1 VATLNALLANGL
13 LQQHQAAIRV
23 RKTFFI
29 ALSPASAGMV
39 LFENEGFHVM
49 TNFSPPTTLMQLV
62 ARSRMLGAD
71 RSICNWGG
79 GNTSAKAKEVDFRG
93 HPARILW
100 VKGSGSDLATVTEA
114 SFTGLYLDD
123 VLPLL
128 GRERMSDSEMVE
140 YLAHCFFE
148 PGRPRPSIE
157 TLLHGF
163 LPFAHVDHTH
173 ADATNYFACAADG
186 QSHARDCFGDDLIW
200 IPYRRPGFG
209 LAREVALAVRA
220 RQDAKLII
228 LAKHGLI
235 TWGETDEACY
245 ASTMETIARARAF
258 VEERIARAGRMIFG
272 GIRVTPLSTGERRQV
287 AAHVAP
293 ILRGL
298 ISVEKRQVLCFE
310 DDHDVLTF
318 VGGQDTSRLTRIG
331 AACPDHLVHT
341 KPWPLLVDWTP
352 GQDLTTLTEALH
364 AGIAD
369 YVEKYLH
376 YLEENAQ
383 QNLDPDATT
392 PIYRES
398 DAVADPYPRVILIP
412 GVGMFTTGKDATM
425 ADVAAQLYHRAIAVM
440 RGAEACGGFISLSDA
455 ESYAV
460 EYWPLEQYKLTLA
473 PPEREFA
480 RHVVLVTGAAGG
492 IGSAICRHLVRDG
505 AHILATDIDLAGAE
519 QLAAYLNQQYGVG
532 RVVAVK
538 MDVTNEQSIQE
549 AFEHASLAFGGI
561 DVIINNA
568 GLASSAPI
576 TETSIAEWNRNWNVL
591 ATGYFLVAREGF
603 RLLSLQGRG
612 GNLVFVAS
620 KNALVAGKNA
630 AAYSTAK
637 AAEVHLARCLAEEG
651 GQFGIRV
658 NTVNPDAVLA
668 GSRIW
673 DSTWREERAATYGV
687 APDQLEEVYRKR
699 TTLGVNIL
707 PEDIA
712 QAVAFFA
719 SPTRSTKSTGNILN
733 VDGGVAA
740 AYPR

>member
-1 VATLNALLANGL
+1 MAN
-13 LQQHQAAIRV
+13 IS
-23 RKTFFI
+23 T
-29 ALSPASAGMV
+29 
-39 LFENEGFHVM
+39 
-49 TNFSPPTTLMQLV
+49 PTTLSQLV
-62 ARSRMLGAD
+62 ARSRKLGAD
-71 RSICNWGG
+71 RAVCNWGG
-79 GNTSAKAKEVDFRG
+79 GNTSAKSDEIDFRG
-93 HPARILW
+93 RPARILW

-114 SFTGLYLDD
+114 SFTGLFLED

-128 GRERMSDSEMVE
+128 ERERMSDTEMVD
-140 YLAHCFFE
+140 YLAHCFYE

-173 ADATNYFACAADG
+173 ADATNYFACAAG
-186 QSHARDCFGDDLIW
+186 GEELARDCFGDDLVW

-209 LAREVALAVRA
+209 LAREVALAMRG
-220 RQDAKLII
+220 RPDAKLVI

-235 TWGETDEACY
+235 TWGDTDDACY
-245 ASTMETIARARAF
+245 ASTLVTIAKARDY
-258 VEERIARAGRMIFG
+258 VEARIAHAERAIFG
-272 GIRVTPLSTGERRQV
+272 GPGVTILSTEERRSVAAQV
-287 AAHVAP
+287 APVLH
-293 ILRGL
+293 GL
-298 ISVEKRQVLCFE
+298 VSAGQRQVLRFE
-310 DDHDVLTF
+310 DNEDVLAF
-318 VGGQDTSRLTRIG
+318 ASSRDAPRLAKIG

-341 KPWPLLVDWTP
+341 KPWPLLVEWEP
-352 GQDLTTLTEALH
+352 GQSSEGLVEALRM
-364 AGIAD
+364 GIAA
-369 YVEKYLH
+369 YVEKYHH
-376 YLEENAQ
+376 YLEANAQ
-383 QNLDPDATT
+383 QNLDPDAAT
-392 PIYRES
+392 PVYRAA
-398 DAVADPYPRVILIP
+398 DAAANPHPRVILIP
-412 GVGMFTTGKDATM
+412 GVGMFTTGKDAMM
-425 ADVAAQLYHRAIAVM
+425 ADVSAQLYHRAIAVM

-460 EYWPLEQYKLTLA
+460 EYWPLEQYKLKLA

-492 IGSAICRHLVRDG
+492 IGSAICRRVAQEG
-505 AHILATDIDLAGAE
+505 GHIIATDIDLAGAE
-519 QLAAYLNQQYGVG
+519 QLAVYLNSHFGAG
-532 RVVAVK
+532 RAVAVN
-538 MDVTNEQSIQE
+538 MDVTSETSVRA
-549 AFEHASLAFGGI
+549 AFEQAALAFGGI
-561 DVIINNA
+561 DVIVNNA

-576 TETSIAEWNRNWNVL
+576 TETTLSEWNKNWNVL

-603 RLLSLQGRG
+603 RLMQAQGRG
-612 GNLVFVAS
+612 GSMVFVAS

-673 DSTWREERAATYGV
+673 DSTWREARAATYGV

-699 TTLGVNIL
+699 TTLLVNIL

-712 QAVAFFA
+712 EAVAFFA
-719 SPTRSTKSTGNILN
+719 SPKRSVKSTGNILN

>member
-1 VATLNALLANGL
+1 MTDVIPPKTLAL
-13 LQQHQAAIRV
+13 
-23 RKTFFI
+23 
-29 ALSPASAGMV
+29 
-39 LFENEGFHVM
+39 
-49 TNFSPPTTLMQLV
+49 LV
-62 ARSRMLGAD
+62 ARSRKLGAD

-79 GNTSAKAKEVDFRG
+79 GNTSAKSDEIDFRG
-93 HPARILW
+93 RRMRILW

-123 VLPLL
+123 VLSLFE
-128 GRERMSDSEMVE
+128 RERMSDSEMVD
-140 YLAHCFFE
+140 YLAHCFYE

-163 LPFAHVDHTH
+163 LPVAHVDHTH
-173 ADATNYFACAADG
+173 ADATNYFACAANGEDL
-186 QSHARDCFGDDLIW
+186 ARDCFGDDLIW
-200 IPYRRPGFG
+200 IPYRRPGHA
-209 LAREVALAVRA
+209 LAREVALALRA
-220 RQDAKLII
+220 KPAAKLVI

-235 TWGETDEACY
+235 TWGETDEDCF
-245 ASTMETIARARAF
+245 ASTMNTVAQARDY
-258 VEERIARAGRMIFG
+258 VEARIAHADRKIFG
-272 GIRVTPLSTGERRQV
+272 GLRSTPLSDEERHSM
-287 AAHVAP
+287 AAQVAP

-298 ISVEKRQVLCFE
+298 VSAEKRQVLRFE
-310 DDHDVLTF
+310 DGEDVLAF
-318 VGGQDTSRLTRIG
+318 AGSQGASRLTKIG

-352 GQDLTTLTEALH
+352 EQDISALKEALRTGV
-364 AGIAD
+364 AE
-369 YVEKYLH
+369 YVERYQH
-376 YLEENAQ
+376 YLEANVQ
-383 QNLDPDATT
+383 QDLDPDSAV
-392 PIYRES
+392 PVYREA
-398 DAVADPYPRVILIP
+398 DATANPHPRVILIP
-412 GVGMFTTGKDATM
+412 GVGMFTTGKDAMM
-425 ADVAAQLYHRAIAVM
+425 ADISAQLYHRAIAVM

-460 EYWPLEQYKLTLA
+460 EYWPLEQYKLKLA

-492 IGSAICRHLVRDG
+492 IGSAICRRVARDG
-505 AHILATDIDLAGAE
+505 AQIVATDIDLAGAE
-519 QLAAYLNQQYGVG
+519 QLAANLNSQFGVG
-532 RVVAVK
+532 RAVAVK
-538 MDVTNEQSIQE
+538 MDVTNEESVRA
-549 AFEHASLAFGGI
+549 AFVQAAQAFGGI
-561 DVIINNA
+561 DVIVNNA

-576 TETSIAEWNRNWNVL
+576 TETSLAEWNKNWNVL

-603 RLLSLQGRG
+603 RLLQAQGCG

-630 AAYSTAK
+630 AAYSSAK
-637 AAEVHLARCLAEEG
+637 AAEAHLARCLAEEG

-673 DSTWREERAATYGV
+673 DSTWRQERAATYGV

-712 QAVAFFA
+712 EAVAFFA
-719 SPTRSTKSTGNILN
+719 SPTRSSKSTGNILN
-733 VDGGVAA
+733 VDGGVAS

>member
-1 VATLNALLANGL
+1 MT
-13 LQQHQAAIRV
+13 RV
-23 RKTFFI
+23 SI
-29 ALSPASAGMV
+29 S
-39 LFENEGFHVM
+39 
-49 TNFSPPTTLMQLV
+49 TTLAQLV
-62 ARSRMLGAD
+62 ARSRKLGAD

-79 GNTSAKAKEVDFRG
+79 GNTSAKSIETDFRG
-93 HPARILW
+93 RPTHVLW
-100 VKGSGSDLATVTEA
+100 VKGSGSDLATVTDA

-128 GRERMSDSEMVE
+128 ERERMSDSEMVD

-148 PGRPRPSIE
+148 PTRPRPSIE
-157 TLLHGF
+157 TFLHGF
-163 LPFAHVDHTH
+163 LPFTYVDHTH
-173 ADATNYFACAADG
+173 ADATNYFACAAG
-186 QSHARDCFGDDLIW
+186 GEALARDCFGDTLIW

-209 LAREVALAVRA
+209 LAREVALALRA
-220 RQDAKLII
+220 KPDATLVI

-235 TWGETDEACY
+235 TWGDTDEACY
-245 ASTMETIARARAF
+245 ASTLATIAQARDYVEARIAHADRSVF
-258 VEERIARAGRMIFG
+258 SGLRVTTLSTEERRTVA
-272 GIRVTPLSTGERRQV
+272 SQV
-287 AAHVAP
+287 APV
-293 ILRGL
+293 LRGL
-298 ISVEKRQVLCFE
+298 VSAEKRQILRFE
-310 DDHDVLTF
+310 DGEDVLTF
-318 VGGQDTSRLTRIG
+318 AGSQDAPRLTKIG

-352 GQDLTTLTEALH
+352 EQDIAALTEALCT
-364 AGIAD
+364 GVET
-369 YVEKYLH
+369 YVEKYH
-376 YLEENAQ
+376 RYLEANAQ
-383 QNLDPDATT
+383 QDLDPGATT
-392 PIYRES
+392 PVYRAS
-398 DAVADPYPRVILIP
+398 DAAADPHPRVILIP
-412 GVGMFTTGKDATM
+412 GVGMFTTGKDAAM
-425 ADVAAQLYHRAIAVM
+425 ADVSAQLYHRAIAVM

-460 EYWPLEQYKLTLA
+460 EYWPLEQYKLKLA

-480 RHVVLVTGAAGG
+480 RRVVLVTGAAGG
-492 IGSAICRHLVRDG
+492 IGSAICRRVAQDG
-505 AHILATDIDLAGAE
+505 AHIIATDIDLAGAE
-519 QLAAYLNQQYGVG
+519 QLAAYLNQQFGEG
-532 RVVAVK
+532 RALAVK
-538 MDVTNEQSIQE
+538 MDVTNEESVV
-549 AFEHASLAFGGI
+549 AALAAAALAFGGI
-561 DVIINNA
+561 DVIVNNA

-576 TETSIAEWNRNWNVL
+576 TETSLAEWNKNWNVL

-603 RLLSLQGRG
+603 RLMQAQRRG
-612 GNLVFVAS
+612 GNMVFVAS

-637 AAEVHLARCLAEEG
+637 AAEAHLARCLAEEG

-673 DSTWREERAATYGV
+673 DSTWRHERAATYGV

-712 QAVAFFA
+712 EAVAFFA
-719 SPTRSTKSTGNILN
+719 SPFRSAKSTGNILN

>member
-1 VATLNALLANGL
+1 MTHV
-13 LQQHQAAIRV
+13 
-23 RKTFFI
+23 
-29 ALSPASAGMV
+29 SAS
-39 LFENEGFHVM
+39 
-49 TNFSPPTTLMQLV
+49 TTLAQLV
-62 ARSRMLGAD
+62 ARSRKLGAD

-79 GNTSAKAKEVDFRG
+79 GNTSAKADEVDFRG
-93 HPARILW
+93 RAVRVLW

-128 GRERMSDSEMVE
+128 ERERMSDSEMVD
-140 YLAHCFFE
+140 YLAHCFYE
-148 PGRPRPSIE
+148 PARPRPSIE

-163 LPFAHVDHTH
+163 LPFPHVDHTH

-186 QSHARDCFGDDLIW
+186 EKLARDCFGDDLIW

-209 LAREVALAVRA
+209 LAREVALALRA
-220 RQDAKLII
+220 RADAKLVI

-235 TWGETDEACY
+235 TWGESDEACY
-245 ASTMETIARARAF
+245 ASTLETISRARDY
-258 VEERIARAGRMIFG
+258 VESRIARADRSVFG
-272 GIRVTPLSTGERRQV
+272 VAHVTALSTEERRAIAAQV
-287 AAHVAP
+287 VP
-293 ILRGL
+293 VLRGL
-298 ISVEKRQVLCFE
+298 VLAEKRQILRFE
-310 DDHDVLTF
+310 DTGDVLTF
-318 VGGQDTSRLTRIG
+318 VNSQDAPRLTNIG

-341 KPWPLLVDWTP
+341 KPWPLLVEWEP
-352 GQDLTTLTEALH
+352 SQSIEELVKALRTGV
-364 AGIAD
+364 AA
-369 YVEKYLH
+369 YVEKYRH
-376 YLEENAQ
+376 YLEANAQ
-383 QNLDPDATT
+383 QNLDPDAAV
-392 PIYRES
+392 PVYHEA
-398 DAVADPYPRVILIP
+398 DAAADPHPRVILIP
-412 GVGMFTTGKDATM
+412 GVGMFTTGKDAMM
-425 ADVAAQLYHRAIAVM
+425 ADVSAQLYHRAIAVM

-460 EYWPLEQYKLTLA
+460 EYWPLEQYKLKLA

-492 IGSAICRHLVRDG
+492 IGSAVCRRVAQDG
-505 AHILATDIDLAGAE
+505 GHIIATDIDLAGAE
-519 QLAAYLNQQYGVG
+519 QLAAYLNSHFGAG
-532 RVVAVK
+532 HAVAVK
-538 MDVTNEQSIQE
+538 MDVTSETSVRT
-549 AFEHASLAFGGI
+549 AFELAALAFGGI
-561 DVIINNA
+561 DVIVNNA

-576 TETSIAEWNRNWNVL
+576 TETTLTEWNKNWNVL

-603 RLLSLQGRG
+603 RLMEAQGRG

-637 AAEVHLARCLAEEG
+637 AAEAHLARCLAEEG

-673 DSTWREERAATYGV
+673 DSAWRQERAATYGV

-712 QAVAFFA
+712 EAVAFFA
-719 SPTRSTKSTGNILN
+719 SPTRSIKSTGNMLN

>member
-1 VATLNALLANGL
+1 
-13 LQQHQAAIRV
+13 
-23 RKTFFI
+23 
-29 ALSPASAGMV
+29 
-39 LFENEGFHVM
+39 M
-49 TNFSPPTTLMQLV
+49 TGISTPTTLAQLV
-62 ARSRMLGAD
+62 ARSRRLGAD
-71 RSICNWGG
+71 RSVCNWGG
-79 GNTSAKAKEVDFRG
+79 GNTSAKADEIDFRG
-93 HPARILW
+93 HPAPVLW

-128 GRERMSDSEMVE
+128 ERERMSDSEMVD
-140 YLAHCFFE
+140 YLAHCFYE

-163 LPFAHVDHTH
+163 LPFTHIDHTH
-173 ADATNYFACAADG
+173 ADATNYFACAANG
-186 QSHARDCFGDDLIW
+186 ETLARECFGDALIW

-209 LAREVALAVRA
+209 LAREVALALRA
-220 RQDAKLII
+220 HPHAQLVI

-235 TWGETDEACY
+235 TWGATDEDCY
-245 ASTMETIARARAF
+245 TSTMRIITQARNF
-258 VEERIARAGRMIFG
+258 VEERIVHADRTAFG
-272 GIRVTPLSTGERRQV
+272 GFRISLLAADERRTIAAQV
-287 AAHVAP
+287 APV
-293 ILRGL
+293 LRGL
-298 ISVEKRQVLCFE
+298 VSAKQRQILRFE
-310 DDHDVLTF
+310 DGEDVLAF
-318 VGGQDTSRLTRIG
+318 ASSQDAPRLTTIG

-352 GQDLTTLTEALH
+352 AQDVAALEEALR
-364 AGIAD
+364 AGVAA
-369 YVEKYLH
+369 YVEKYRR
-376 YLEENAQ
+376 YLDDNAQ
-383 QNLDPDATT
+383 QNLDPDAET
-392 PIYRES
+392 PVLRAS
-398 DAVADPYPRVILIP
+398 DAAADPHPRVILIP
-412 GVGMFTTGKDATM
+412 GAGLFTTGKDAAM
-425 ADVAAQLYHRAIAVM
+425 ADVSAQLYHRAMAVM
-440 RGAEACGGFISLSDA
+440 RGAEACGGFISLSDV

-460 EYWPLEQYKLTLA
+460 EYWPLEQYKLKLA

-480 RHVVLVTGAAGG
+480 RNVVLVTGAAGG
-492 IGSAICRHLVRDG
+492 IGSAICRRVAQDG
-505 AHILATDIDLAGAE
+505 AHIVATDIDLAGAE
-519 QLAAYLNQQYGVG
+519 QLASYLNQHVG
-532 RVVAVK
+532 NGRAVAVQ
-538 MDVTNEQSIQE
+538 MDVTNEASVQA
-549 AFEHASLAFGGI
+549 AFMQAALAFGGL
-561 DVIINNA
+561 DVIVNNA

-576 TETSIAEWNRNWNVL
+576 VETSLAMWNKNWNVL

-603 RLLSLQGRG
+603 RLMQAQGRG

-637 AAEVHLARCLAEEG
+637 AAEAHLARCLAEEG

-673 DSTWREERAATYGV
+673 DSSWRQERAATYGV

-712 QAVAFFA
+712 EAVAFFA
-719 SPTRSTKSTGNILN
+719 SPTRSLKSTGNILN
-733 VDGGVAA
+733 VDGGIAA

>member
-1 VATLNALLANGL
+1 MTDTSTSTILA
-13 LQQHQAAIRV
+13 
-23 RKTFFI
+23 
-29 ALSPASAGMV
+29 
-39 LFENEGFHVM
+39 
-49 TNFSPPTTLMQLV
+49 QLV
-62 ARSRMLGAD
+62 ARSRRLGAD
-71 RSICNWGG
+71 RSVCNWGG
-79 GNTSAKAKEVDFRG
+79 GNTSAKADEVDFRG
-93 HPARILW
+93 RTARVLW

-128 GRERMSDSEMVE
+128 ERQHMSDSQMVD
-140 YLAHCFFE
+140 YLAHCFYE

-173 ADATNYFACAADG
+173 ADATNYFACAQGGEAL
-186 QSHARDCFGDDLIW
+186 ARDCFGDALIW
-200 IPYRRPGFG
+200 IPYRRPGYA
-209 LAREVALAVRA
+209 LAREVALALRA
-220 RQDAKLII
+220 KPHAQLVI

-235 TWGETDEACY
+235 TWGETDEDCF
-245 ASTMETIARARAF
+245 ASTMRTIAQARDF
-258 VEERIARAGRMIFG
+258 VEARIARADRAVFG
-272 GIRVTPLSTGERRQV
+272 GVRGDPLTAEERRTVAAQV
-287 AAHVAP
+287 APV
-293 ILRGL
+293 LRGL
-298 ISVEKRQVLCFE
+298 VSAEKRQILRFE
-310 DDHDVLTF
+310 DGEDVLTF
-318 VGGQDTSRLTRIG
+318 ASSQDAPRLTRIG

-341 KPWPLLVDWTP
+341 KPWPLLADWAP
-352 GQDLTTLTEALH
+352 NQDVAALTEALRTGVS
-364 AGIAD
+364 A
-369 YVEKYLH
+369 YVEKYH
-376 YLEENAQ
+376 RYLEDNTQ
-383 QNLDPDATT
+383 QDLDPEGTT
-392 PIYRES
+392 PVYRAA
-398 DAVADPYPRVILIP
+398 DAAADPHPRVILIP
-412 GVGMFTTGKDATM
+412 GVGMFTTGRDALM
-425 ADVAAQLYHRAIAVM
+425 AGVSAQLYHRAIAVM

-460 EYWPLEQYKLTLA
+460 EYWPLEQYKLKQA

-492 IGSAICRHLVRDG
+492 IGSAICRRVVQDG
-505 AHILATDIDLAGAE
+505 AQIVATDIDLAGAE
-519 QLAAYLNQQYGVG
+519 QLVAYLHQHFGAG
-532 RVVAVK
+532 RAVAVK
-538 MDVTNEQSIQE
+538 MDVTNEESVRA
-549 AFEHASLAFGGI
+549 AFAQAALAFGGV
-561 DVIINNA
+561 DVIVSNA
-568 GLASSAPI
+568 GLASSASI
-576 TETSIAEWNRNWNVL
+576 TETSLAEWNKNWNVL

-603 RLLSLQGRG
+603 RLLEAQGRG

-637 AAEVHLARCLAEEG
+637 AAEAHLARCLAEEG

-673 DSTWREERAATYGV
+673 GSSWRQERAATYGV

-712 QAVAFFA
+712 EAVAFFA

>member
-1 VATLNALLANGL
+1 
-13 LQQHQAAIRV
+13 
-23 RKTFFI
+23 
-29 ALSPASAGMV
+29 
-39 LFENEGFHVM
+39 M
-49 TNFSPPTTLMQLV
+49 TNNSMPTTLAQLV
-62 ARSRMLGAD
+62 ERSRKLGAD
-71 RSICNWGG
+71 RSVCNWGG
-79 GNTSAKAKEVDFRG
+79 GNTSAKAEEVDFRG
-93 HPARILW
+93 RPARILW

-114 SFTGLYLDD
+114 SFTGLYLED

-128 GRERMSDSEMVE
+128 ERERMSDTEMVD
-140 YLAHCFFE
+140 YLAHCFSE

-163 LPFAHVDHTH
+163 LPFAHIDHTH
-173 ADATNYFACAADG
+173 ADATNYFACAVGGEA
-186 QSHARDCFGDDLIW
+186 QARDCFGDDLIW

-209 LAREVALAVRA
+209 LAREVSLALRA
-220 RQDAKLII
+220 RPEARLVI

-235 TWGETDEACY
+235 TWGETDEDCY
-245 ASTMETIARARAF
+245 TSTLATIARARDY
-258 VEERIARAGRMIFG
+258 VESRIARADRSTFG
-272 GIRVTPLSTGERRQV
+272 GAPVSALSANERRSV
-287 AAHVAP
+287 AAQVAP

-298 ISVEKRQVLCFE
+298 VSAEKRQIVRFE
-310 DDHDVLTF
+310 DGDDVLAF
-318 VGGQDTSRLTRIG
+318 ASNQDAPRLATIG

-352 GQDLTTLTEALH
+352 GQDSEALV
-364 AGIAD
+364 ASLRGGVTA
-369 YVEKYLH
+369 YVAKYRR
-376 YLEENAQ
+376 YLDANVQ
-383 QNLDPDATT
+383 QNLDPDAAA
-392 PIYRES
+392 PLYRAS
-398 DAVADPYPRVILIP
+398 DAVSDPHPRVILIP
-412 GVGMFTTGKDATM
+412 GVGMFTTGKDAAM
-425 ADVAAQLYHRAIAVM
+425 ADVSAQLYHRAIAVM

-460 EYWPLEQYKLTLA
+460 EYWPLEQYKLKMA
-473 PPEREFA
+473 PPEREYA

-492 IGSAICRHLVRDG
+492 IGSATCRRVAQDG
-505 AHILATDIDLAGAE
+505 GHIVATDIDLAGAE
-519 QLAAYLNQQYGVG
+519 QLAAYLNRHFGAG
-532 RVVAVK
+532 RAVAVK
-538 MDVTNEQSIQE
+538 MDVTNEVSVRA
-549 AFEHASLAFGGI
+549 AFEQAALAFGGV
-561 DVIINNA
+561 DIIVSNA
-568 GLASSAPI
+568 GLASSAPV
-576 TETSIAEWNRNWNVL
+576 TETSLAQWNKNWNVL

-603 RLLSLQGRG
+603 RLLQAQGRG

-673 DSTWREERAATYGV
+673 DSTWRQERAATYGV
-687 APDQLEEVYRKR
+687 SPDQLEEVYRKR

-712 QAVAFFA
+712 EAVAFFA